1 MSPATSA
8 RTPDVVVEWSA
19 KGEFA
24 KKLQDYRDALAGLR
38 GTGSGM
44 LVTANHAILKS
55 SVEIRPQN
63 SIKRFTCTRS

>member
-24 KKLQDYRDALAGLR
+24 KKLQDYRDALAGR
-38 GTGSGM
+38 FGAAGGM
-44 LVTANHAILKS
+44 LVTANHAIIIG